1 MSAIS
6 PNPACYRVL
15 GRADEVARTMNSP
28 HVRAEHLFLA
38 IIRDDKSMP
47 ARLLARLVDLS
58 AVEAAV
64 MRAAGQAA
72 RQPPERPVR
81 PELAGFRV
89 AAEMGDSY
97 IGTWHLFLALIRD
110 RQSVPARA
118 LASLIDLS
126 QAETALIEEMNSPA
140 FNGFKNS
147 FSEDELLL
155 PEGLELD
162 SALINALGSC
172 TPEGATFGFNWRV
185 DDNRPWIMMTRP
197 GNPRDALNAAL
208 VSLGRPPLT

>member
-1 MSAIS
+1 MSHIS
-6 PNPACYRVL
+6 PNPSCYRIL
-15 GRADEVARTMNSP
+15 GRADEIARAMNSP

-38 IIRDDKSMP
+38 IIRHGKTMP
-47 ARLLARLVDLS
+47 AQILGRLVDLS
-58 AVEAAV
+58 LVEAAV
-64 MRAAGQAA
+64 MQAAGEAAGQP
-72 RQPPERPVR
+72 RERPSP
-81 PELAGFRV
+81 PELAGFKV

-97 IGTWHLFLALIRD
+97 VGTWHLFLALIRD

-126 QAETALIEEMNSPA
+126 QVETAVIDEMNSPA
-140 FNGFKNS
+140 FNGFKSS
-147 FSEDELLL
+147 FSEEELLL

-162 SALINALGSC
+162 GALINAIASSV
-172 TPEGATFGFNWRV
+172 PEGATFGFNSRQ
-185 DDNRPWIMMTRP
+185 DDGRPWIYVSRP

>member
-1 MSAIS
+1 MSGIS

-64 MRAAGQAA
+64 MRAVGQAA
-72 RQPPERPVR
+72 RQPPERPAR

-89 AAEMGDSY
+89 AAEMGDSC
-97 IGTWHLFLALIRD
+97 I
-110 RQSVPARA
+110 
-118 LASLIDLS
+118 
-126 QAETALIEEMNSPA
+126 
-140 FNGFKNS
+140 
-147 FSEDELLL
+147 
-155 PEGLELD
+155 
-162 SALINALGSC
+162 
-172 TPEGATFGFNWRV
+172 FNWRV